1 MRNKPLYVNQRSCLD
16 SPGNGYVNF
25 QLVRPN
31 HGLKATK
38 RLVIVSLILSF
49 LMSASLVVTIVMYF
63 QKVIH
68 LKDIEHEAKNLADSF
83 KTHNPVTAP
92 VMDPSGRCNNKPT
105 DGWKLNGTY
114 LYYFSTETKNWC
126 DAKKFCID
134 NNSDLV
140 SITSKEEQLYL
151 ESTRGNNYY
160 WIGLTNDKPGGH
172 WHYADGSAYKEP
184 FFWAPNQP
192 GNRKTLEKE
201 TELCAEMYD
210 GGRWYERICTLH
222 LKWICKKQCD
232 RIKK

>member
-92 VMDPSGRCNNKPT
+92 VMDPSGSQIMQSLERIRSSFQTLRTLQAREERLLRTCEIAGDISRCNNKPT

-184 FFWAPNQP
+184 
-192 GNRKTLEKE
+192 L
-201 TELCAEMYD
+201 
-210 GGRWYERICTLH
+210 
-222 LKWICKKQCD
+222 
-232 RIKK
+232 